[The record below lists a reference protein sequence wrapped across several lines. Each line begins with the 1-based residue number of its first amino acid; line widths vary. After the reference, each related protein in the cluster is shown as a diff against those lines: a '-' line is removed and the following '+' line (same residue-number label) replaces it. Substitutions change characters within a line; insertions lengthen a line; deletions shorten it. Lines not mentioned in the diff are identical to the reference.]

1 MDKSVRKETKN
12 KDKPLHTV
20 QIDKGILLDGIKLKG
35 VSAYSITQ
43 DENEDAARLVL
54 EMDVSIL

>member
-1 MDKSVRKETKN
+1 MDKSARTEMEN
-12 KDKPLHTV
+12 KDKFLHTI
-20 QIDKGILLDGIKLKG
+20 QIDKGILLDGMKLKG

-54 EMDVSIL
+54 KMDVSIL

>member
-1 MDKSVRKETKN
+1 MGKSVRKETKN
-12 KDKPLHTV
+12 KDKLLHTV
-20 QIDKGILLDGIKLKG
+20 QIDKGILLDGMKLNG

>member
-12 KDKPLHTV
+12 KDKLLHTV
-20 QIDKGILLDGIKLKG
+20 QIDKGVLLDGMKLKG

-43 DENEDAARLVL
+43 CENEDAARLVL

>member
-1 MDKSVRKETKN
+1 MDKSARTEMEN
-12 KDKPLHTV
+12 KDKFLHTV
-20 QIDKGILLDGIKLKG
+20 QIDKGILLDGMKLKG

-54 EMDVSIL
+54 KMDVSIL

>member
-12 KDKPLHTV
+12 KDKLLHTV
-20 QIDKGILLDGIKLKG
+20 QIDKGVLLDGMKLKG

-43 DENEDAARLVL
+43 GGNEDAARLVL

>member
-12 KDKPLHTV
+12 KDKLLHTV
-20 QIDKGILLDGIKLKG
+20 QIDKGILLDGMKLKG

>member
-1 MDKSVRKETKN
+1 MGKSVRKETKN
-12 KDKPLHTV
+12 KDKLLHTV
-20 QIDKGILLDGIKLKG
+20 QIDKGILLDGMKLNG

-43 DENEDAARLVL
+43 DENKDAARLVL

>member
-12 KDKPLHTV
+12 KDKLLHTV
-20 QIDKGILLDGIKLKG
+20 QIDKGILLDGMKLKG

-43 DENEDAARLVL
+43 DKNEDAARLVL